1 MLKKRII
8 PCLDMKGGRVVKGV
22 CFESLTDAGDPVE
35 TAALYDRMG
44 ADELCFL
51 DIGAS
56 VENRGTLFEIVEQT
70 ASRVFLPLTVGG
82 GIRTTDEIRKAL
94 NAGADKVSLNSAALS
109 RPELLTEG
117 AIRFGSQCIVLAVDV
132 KREGESWR
140 VYSHGG
146 TRPTDRDALEW
157 IVEGARRGAGEI
169 LLTSMDRDGTKT
181 GYDTDL
187 LRAVS
192 RAVDVPLIASGG
204 AGSLDDFRLAFE
216 SGADAALAASLFH
229 FGTVDLRDLRRYL
242 FGQGLAVRPPMDTFS
257 PGDDRG

>member
-8 PCLDMKGGRVVKGV
+8 PCLDMKGGRVVKGIR
-22 CFESLTDAGDPVE
+22 FESLIDAGDPVE

-56 VENRGTLFEIVEQT
+56 VENRGTLFEIVEKT

-82 GIRTTDEIRKAL
+82 GIRSTEEIRKAL
-94 NAGADKVSLNSAALS
+94 NAGADKVSLNSAALA
-109 RPELLTEG
+109 RPEILTEG
-117 AIRFGSQCIVLAVDV
+117 ALRFGAQCIVLAVDV
-132 KREGESWR
+132 KREGNSWR

-169 LLTSMDRDGTKT
+169 LLTSMDRDGTKQ
-181 GYDTDL
+181 GYDTEL
-187 LRAVS
+187 IRAVS
-192 RAVDVPLIASGG
+192 RAVDIPLVASGG
-204 AGSLDDFRLAFE
+204 AGSLEDFAQAFE
-216 SGADAALAASLFH
+216 AGADAALAASLFH
-229 FGTVDLRDLRRYL
+229 FGTVDLRELRRHL
-242 FGQGLAVRPPMDTFS
+242 IWRGFPVRPPMDIPS
-257 PGDDRG
+257 LGDSHG

>member
-8 PCLDMKGGRVVKGV
+8 PCLDMKGGRVVKGIR
-22 CFESLTDAGDPVE
+22 FESLTDAGDPVE

-56 VENRGTLFEIVEQT
+56 VENRGTLFEIVEKT

-82 GIRTTDEIRKAL
+82 GIRSTEEIRKAL
-94 NAGADKVSLNSAALS
+94 NAGADKVSLNSAALA
-109 RPELLTEG
+109 RPEILTEG
-117 AIRFGSQCIVLAVDV
+117 ALRFGAQCIVLAVDV
-132 KREGESWR
+132 KRDGNSWR

-169 LLTSMDRDGTKT
+169 LLTSMDQDGTKQ
-181 GYDTDL
+181 GYDTEL
-187 LRAVS
+187 IRAVS
-192 RAVDVPLIASGG
+192 RAVDLPLIASGG
-204 AGSLDDFRLAFE
+204 AGCLEDFARAFE
-216 SGADAALAASLFH
+216 AGADAALAASLFH
-229 FGTVDLRDLRRYL
+229 FGTVDIRELRR
-242 FGQGLAVRPPMDTFS
+242 FLAQRGFPVRPPSDNALS
-257 PGDDRG
+257 GDSHG